1 MLISL
6 LLRNWRIVILV
17 VIGLGCLA
25 AGIWFRGVLAD
36 RAELRAENVTQASEL
51 QDLIDEAERMNRVLA
66 ADHALF
72 ENVEA
77 QKKIFAADMRKQAA
91 ELKRLRKEL
100 SDETRRCFDTV
111 LPQSYLDGLPKEV
124 ARD

>member
-100 SDETRRCFDTV
+100 SDETRRCFDAV